1 MPDGGLLDLR
11 SLLMAVILSC
21 KIIFFNLL
29 LIMTRRLVFVGAGD
43 LGREIL
49 GWMLHANPSLSSE
62 AKLCFIDDNIDHMSA
77 AGLSLTSL
85 GSIEDFFPQPEDEV
99 VFSIANP
106 LTRKHI
112 VSNLTSRNCNAASFV
127 HPSVIRSLT
136 SVLGTG
142 CILLP
147 YSILSE
153 NAHVGDFSIVNCHSS
168 VGHDTRIGSFVT
180 ISSHVDI
187 TGHCVVEDEAFL
199 ASGSRILPG
208 KRVGVRAVVGAGAV
222 ASRSVPDGN
231 TLYATP
237 SKLLF

>member
-1 MPDGGLLDLR
+1 
-11 SLLMAVILSC
+11 
-21 KIIFFNLL
+21 
-29 LIMTRRLVFVGAGD
+29 MTKRLVFVGAGD

-49 GWMLHANPSLSSE
+49 AWMLHANPSLSSE
-62 AKLCFIDDNIDHMSA
+62 VKLCFVDDNIDRMSA
-77 AGLSLTSL
+77 AGLVLASL
-85 GSIEDFFPQPEDEV
+85 GSIQGYILQPEDEI

-106 LTRKHI
+106 RTRKHI
-112 VSNLTSRNCNAASFV
+112 VSTLISQNCNVASFV
-127 HPSVIRSLT
+127 HPSVLRSFT
-136 SVLGTG
+136 STIGTG

-153 NAHVGDFSIVNCHSS
+153 NAHVGDYTIVNCYSS
-168 VGHDTRIGSFVT
+168 VGHDTRIGSYVT

-208 KRVGVRAVVGAGAV
+208 KRVGVRSVVGAGAV

>member
-1 MPDGGLLDLR
+1 MTKR
-11 SLLMAVILSC
+11 
-21 KIIFFNLL
+21 
-29 LIMTRRLVFVGAGD
+29 LIFVGGGD

-49 GWMLHANPSLSSE
+49 AWMLHASPSLSSE
-62 AKLCFIDDNIDHMSA
+62 VKLCFIDDNIDCMSA
-77 AGLSLTSL
+77 AGLSLDFL
-85 GSIEDFFPQPEDEV
+85 GSIEGFIPQSTDEI

-112 VSNLTSRNCNAASFV
+112 VSALASRNCNAVSFV
-127 HPSVIRSLT
+127 HPTVIRSLT
-136 SVLGTG
+136 SVIGTG

-168 VGHDTRIGSFVT
+168 VGHDARVGSFVT

-187 TGHCVVEDEAFL
+187 TGHCVIEDGAFL

-208 KRVGVRAVVGAGAV
+208 KRVGARAVVGAGAV

>member
-1 MPDGGLLDLR
+1 
-11 SLLMAVILSC
+11 MA
-21 KIIFFNLL
+21 
-29 LIMTRRLVFVGAGD
+29 RRLVFVGAGD

-49 GWMLHANPSLSSE
+49 AWMLHANPSLPSE
-62 AKLCFIDDNIDHMSA
+62 VMLCFVDDNTDCMSA
-77 AGLSLTSL
+77 AGLSLANL
-85 GSIEDFFPQPEDEV
+85 GSIDCFYPQSEDEV

-106 LTRKHI
+106 IIRKHI
-112 VSNLTSRNCNAASFV
+112 VSNLSSRNCNAASFV

-153 NAHVGDFSIVNCHSS
+153 NVHVGNYSIVNCHSS
-168 VGHDTRIGSFVT
+168 VGHDARIGSFVT

-187 TGHCVVEDEAFL
+187 TGHCVVEDEVFFG
-199 ASGSRILPG
+199 SGSRILPG
-208 KRVGVRAVVGAGAV
+208 KRVGSRAVVGAGAV

>member
-1 MPDGGLLDLR
+1 M
-11 SLLMAVILSC
+11 V
-21 KIIFFNLL
+21 K
-29 LIMTRRLVFVGAGD
+29 RLVFAGAGD

-49 GWMLHANPSLSSE
+49 AWMIHANPSLPSE
-62 AKLCFIDDNIDHMSA
+62 LDLCFIDDSIDCMSA
-77 AGLSLTSL
+77 SGLALPTL
-85 GSIEDFFPQPEDEV
+85 GSIEAYIPSPEDEI

-106 LTRKHI
+106 RTRKHI
-112 VSNLTSRNCNAASFV
+112 VSTLISRSCNVASFV
-127 HPSVIRSLT
+127 HPSVIRSLNA
-136 SVLGTG
+136 VIGTG

-153 NAHVGDFSIVNCHSS
+153 NAQLGDYSIVNCHSS
-168 VGHDTRIGSFVT
+168 VGHDTRIGSYVT

-208 KRVGVRAVVGAGAV
+208 KRVGARAVVGAGAV
-222 ASRSVPDGN
+222 ASGSVPDGN

>member
-1 MPDGGLLDLR
+1 MTKR
-11 SLLMAVILSC
+11 
-21 KIIFFNLL
+21 
-29 LIMTRRLVFVGAGD
+29 LIFVGGGD

-49 GWMLHANPSLSSE
+49 AWMLHANPSLSSE
-62 AKLCFIDDNIDHMSA
+62 VKLCFIDDSIDCMSA
-77 AGLSLTSL
+77 AGLSLDFL
-85 GSIEDFFPQPEDEV
+85 GSIEGFIPLSNDEI
-99 VFSIANP
+99 VFSMANP

-112 VSNLTSRNCNAASFV
+112 VSALASRNCNAASFV

-136 SVLGTG
+136 SVIGTG

-153 NAHVGDFSIVNCHSS
+153 NAHVGDYSIVNCHSS
-168 VGHDTRIGSFVT
+168 VGHDTRVGSFVT

-187 TGHCVVEDEAFL
+187 TGHCVIEDGAFL

-208 KRVGVRAVVGAGAV
+208 KRVGARAVVGAGAV